1 MTRKLII
8 LLGSLITIILVTLI
22 LFWINVNSRG
32 SQDLNISKIS
42 QESEDRGGS
51 FFSGF
56 SEKKL
61 PPSPKFENPI
71 TGETFNT
78 EAEPDF
84 LSNTPIAVMIN
95 NAVPAR
101 PQSGLNK
108 ADIVYEIV
116 AEGGITRFL
125 AVFYSELPSKVG
137 PVRSAREY
145 YLNFV
150 KELGDAMYMHI
161 GYSPQALQ
169 RLSDWKIKTLTNVPN
184 SFYRD
189 NHGNTN
195 VATEHTAYSNLKN
208 LLEAGKNLNYNQK
221 VVIDKFKFKNT
232 ISTEPTKAVNIE
244 ISFWYKGDYTS
255 IFKYDPVS
263 KSYVRYNGYDS
274 SNNPIKSYDRDTFE
288 EVKVKNLI
296 VAFADEVPIPN
307 DDKNRLD
314 YKLIGEGKALF
325 FMDGGVVS
333 GTWKKNDLNSRTKY
347 YNANGQEMEFG
358 RGKFWVSIVPSRNED
373 LVVYE

>member
-1 MTRKLII
+1 MSKKILISI
-8 LLGSLITIILVTLI
+8 LLLISVPILLWLLLSGRSST
-22 LFWINVNSRG
+22 
-32 SQDLNISKIS
+32 DLETAKIK
-42 QESEDRGGS
+42 EGTEGTEGREGGS

-56 SEKKL
+56 EKKL

-71 TGETFNT
+71 TGEIFNT
-78 EAEPDF
+78 DVEPEF
-84 LSNTPIAVMIN
+84 LSNTPIAVMVN

-125 AVFYSELPSKVG
+125 AVFYSELPTKVG

-145 YLNFV
+145 YLNYV

-169 RLSDWKIKTLTNVPN
+169 RLSDWNIKTLTNVPN

-189 NHGNTN
+189 NHGNSN
-195 VATEHTAYSNLKN
+195 VATEHTAYSNLRS
-208 LLEAGKNLNYNQK
+208 LMEAGKSLNYNQK
-221 VVIDKFKFKNT
+221 VSIDKYQFSDELQTFEN
-232 ISTEPTKAVNIE
+232 KASEVE

-255 IFKYDPVS
+255 LFKFDPIS
-263 KSYVRYNGYDS
+263 KSYVRHNGFDTS
-274 SNNPIKSYDRDTFE
+274 GIPLKSFDRDTFE
-288 EVKVKNLI
+288 DNKFTNL
-296 VAFADEVPIPN
+296 VVMFADEVPIPN

-314 YKLIGEGKALF
+314 YKLIGQGKSLF
-325 FMDGGVVS
+325 FLGGGVVE
-333 GTWKKNDLNSRTKY
+333 GTWKKDSLNSRTKY
-347 YNANGQEMEFG
+347 YNSNGSEIVFN
-358 RGKFWVSIVPSRNED
+358 RGNFWVSIYPSRNED
-373 LVVYE
+373 LVVYK